1 MRPDYGYISQDSSNT
16 RRSEAA
22 AMRPDYGYISQD
34 SSNTRRS
41 EAAAMRARLWIY
53 T

>member
-22 AMRPDYGYISQD
+22 AMSQTMD
-34 SSNTRRS
+34 
-41 EAAAMRARLWIY
+41 IY
-53 T
+53 HKTLETHEDQRQQP